1 MGLNGTLQDRENGT
15 NLSGRVRA
23 KTGTLIEANSISGYL
38 LTQQGRLLTFSVL
51 IDHIDAGTTQVARD
65 AEDDFLEALA
75 NE

>member
-38 LTQQGRLLTFSVL
+38 LTQQGRLLIFSVL